1 MYNEEKDE
9 YRVPPFYFKNKE
21 LVFPKLQQQQSLDMI
36 RQKQEG
42 RVIQL
47 DIDRDSK

>member
-1 MYNEEKDE
+1 
-9 YRVPPFYFKNKE
+9 
-21 LVFPKLQQQQSLDMI
+21 MI

-47 DIDRDSK
+47 DIDRDSKEGRDNKENFTIKLK